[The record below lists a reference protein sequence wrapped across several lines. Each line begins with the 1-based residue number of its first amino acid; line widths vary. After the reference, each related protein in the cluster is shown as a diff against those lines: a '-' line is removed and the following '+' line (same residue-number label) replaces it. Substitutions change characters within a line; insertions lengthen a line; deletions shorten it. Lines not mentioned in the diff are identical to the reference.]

1 MRQCLFPHENTSK
14 RVDRYAPRQIKN
26 AQYSDTGRLNVEVK
40 FAPFSSI
47 KRRAHLRVRT
57 IYTLHLFCASNS
69 TDSTLSQDVEDRT
82 IAQLVHQS
90 LLPAVQ
96 LHLFPKSSIDI
107 FIEIIEND
115 GLEGCVASAS
125 IAASTA
131 LVDAGIEMQGMVVA
145 CCAVSEFSSPWCRS

>member
-1 MRQCLFPHENTSK
+1 MTLF
-14 RVDRYAPRQIKN
+14 
-26 AQYSDTGRLNVEVK
+26 
-40 FAPFSSI
+40 
-47 KRRAHLRVRT
+47 
-57 IYTLHLFCASNS
+57 
-69 TDSTLSQDVEDRT
+69 SQDVEDRT
-82 IAQLVHQS
+82 IGQLVHQS

-125 IAASTA
+125 IAASAA

-145 CCAVSEFSSPWCRS
+145 CCAVSILLPSIRAHSDEF